1 MKMALL
7 LKKIIKHKPIE
18 ISEAIKKPYK
28 YCKLPLPKVRLR
40 HSRKRYAG

>member
-1 MKMALL
+1 MKIDSAS
-7 LKKIIKHKPIE
+7 KGNYKTQPVK